1 MMSIPKYMD
10 IVKWTTQQITAGTV
24 QPGKKFHSEN
34 TLCKMFDVSRQTVRR
49 ALEELELMGHVTRV
63 KGSGTYISEKQPT
76 TPSRPIAKYPLSKS
90 VGIITTYLDAYIFPS
105 IIQGIETVLTD
116 NGFTVQLTST
126 KNLVEGELRALQM
139 MSENNLDGLI
149 IWPTKSGLPC
159 MNQSFYQALY
169 QKGLPIVFVDSY
181 YTECPGTYVALDD
194 EGAGKVATQHL
205 LEMGHQEIAGIF
217 PHSDQQGYLR
227 YKGYI
232 KAFTELGLPIR
243 EEYIHWYSKDN
254 VQELLASPKLW
265 ETLSSCTA
273 AFCFND
279 SLALMLIDSLR
290 QKSIRVPEDFSVVGV
305 DNTLMARMGA
315 LTSVIH
321 PAENLGESVANLL
334 IAMINGEEGQN
345 ILFPAQLVIRDS
357 VRKIEMEMEIK

>member
-1 MMSIPKYMD
+1 MTNTPKYMD
-10 IVKWTTQQITAGTV
+10 IVQWTTEQIATGAV

-34 TLCKMFDVSRQTVRR
+34 KLCAIFDVSRQTVRR
-49 ALEELELMGHVTRV
+49 ALEELEQMGYVTRI

-76 TPSRPIAKYPLSKS
+76 TAPRHIIKYPLSKA

-105 IIQGIETVLTD
+105 IIQGIETVLTSS
-116 NGFTVQLTST
+116 GFTVQLTST

-159 MNQSFYQALY
+159 LNQSFYHSLY
-169 QKGLPIVFVDSY
+169 QKGLPIVFVDSHY
-181 YTECPGTYVALDD
+181 PEIPSTYVALDD
-194 EGAGKVATQHL
+194 EGAGKVAIEHL
-205 LEMGHQEIAGIF
+205 LQMGHRDILGIF

-227 YKGYI
+227 YKGYV
-232 KAFTELGLPIR
+232 KAFTDLGLPLR
-243 EEYIHWYSKDN
+243 EENIHWYSKEN
-254 VQELLASPKLW
+254 VQEALHSPKLI
-265 ETLSSCTA
+265 ETLSFCTA

-279 SLALMLIDSLR
+279 SLALMLIDMLK
-290 QKSIRVPEDFSVVGV
+290 QKGLSVPDDFSVVGV

-321 PAENLGESVANLL
+321 PAEHLGESVARLL
-334 IAMINGEEGQN
+334 ISMINGEEGQN
-345 ILFPAQLVIRDS
+345 ILFPPQLVIRNS
-357 VRKIEMEMEIK
+357 VKNLEISQ

>member
-1 MMSIPKYMD
+1 MD
-10 IVKWTTQQITAGTV
+10 IVKWAIEQIKTGAV
-24 QPGKKFHSEN
+24 QPGKKIHSEN
-34 TLCKMFDVSRQTVRR
+34 TLCKVFNVSRQTVRR
-49 ALEELELMGHVTRV
+49 ALEELEQMGYVTRI
-63 KGSGTYISEKQPT
+63 KGSGTYISEEQPT
-76 TPSRPIAKYPLSKS
+76 TPSRPIARYPLSKT

-105 IIQGIETVLTD
+105 IIQGIETVLTE

-159 MNQSFYQALY
+159 MNQRFYESLY
-169 QKGLPIVFVDSY
+169 QQGLPIVFIDSY
-181 YTECPGTYVALDD
+181 YPECPGTYVALDD
-194 EGAGKVATQHL
+194 ESVGNVAMHHL
-205 LEMGHQEIAGIF
+205 IEMGHREVLGLF

-227 YKGYI
+227 YKGYM
-232 KAFTELGLPIR
+232 KAFTDIGLPIQ

-254 VQELLASPKLW
+254 VQELLHSPKLW

-279 SLALMLIDSLR
+279 SLALMLIDILQ
-290 QKSIRVPEDFSVVGV
+290 QKGIRVPEDFSVVGT
-305 DNTLMARMGA
+305 DNTLMAKMGA

-321 PAENLGESVANLL
+321 PADSLGASAAKLL
-334 IAMINGEEGQN
+334 ISMIKGEKGEN

-357 VRKIEMEMEIK
+357 VKKMEVKQ